1 MAPPPWPRPLYPR
14 TTVPGEGGTLPVQ
27 SHPLLGVEGEGE
39 VGVTTGEI
47 PGEEEEEVWQP
58 SSLLDRTGKQM

>member
-27 SHPLLGVEGEGE
+27 PQPLLEVEVEVE

>member
-1 MAPPPWPRPLYPR
+1 MVHQPWPRPLYPR

-27 SHPLLGVEGEGE
+27 PHPLLEVEGE